1 MLGASGRFE
10 PDKKLSRE
18 ELAVVL
24 RRVLDL
30 PDANVSGFTDYNKIS
45 DWAKSSVGAVS
56 ENGIMVGSNGEFRP
70 GAAVSR
76 EEAAA
81 IFVGCTKRSVK
92 NKNAGRVKN
101 AAESFI
107 VTYSR
112 FACFPAGVLRRAGS
126 GHDRK

>member
-30 PDANVSGFTDYNKIS
+30 PEADASVFTDYNKIS

-81 IFVGCTKRSVK
+81 IFVRLYQALGEK
-92 NKNAGRVKN
+92 
-101 AAESFI
+101 
-107 VTYSR
+107 
-112 FACFPAGVLRRAGS
+112 
-126 GHDRK
+126 